1 MATFEVALTLEKR
14 LVNVIIESDSEV
26 YVYGEAVE
34 VTSLEQMATTSG
46 NITSTLTTLQK
57 RAVADLM
64 NAAKAWVDAQE
75 FTVVSPP

>member
-14 LVNVIIESDSEV
+14 LVNVIIEADSEV

-46 NITSTLTTLQK
+46 NITATLTTLQK

-64 NAAKAWVDAQE
+64 NAARAWVDAQE